1 MAREVKRINI
11 NIPIDTLEKI
21 DEYADKM
28 TINRTAAILVLVN
41 LSLDSQRAMS
51 TLEELMIAYKEDEAK
66 KGNSVIPTK

>member
-41 LSLDSQRAMS
+41 LSLDNQRAMS
-51 TLEELMIAYKEDEAK
+51 TLEELMYAYKNDKAIREDPI
-66 KGNSVIPTK
+66 STK

>member
-11 NIPIDTLEKI
+11 NIPIDTLDKI

-41 LSLDSQRAMS
+41 LSLDSQRTMS
-51 TLEELMIAYKEDEAK
+51 TLEELMYAYKNDKAIQEDSISSK
-66 KGNSVIPTK
+66 